1 MLELLYI
8 LFWSIQMNWI
18 KELIE
23 KLFFRNKIKMLE
35 APKIVD
41 NIENNRNEFIMDL
54 KRQADVEQDDGNG
67 YKIIPNLRLEDMV

>member
-1 MLELLYI
+1 
-8 LFWSIQMNWI
+8 MNWI

-54 KRQADVEQDDGNG
+54 KRQSDVEQDDGNG

>member
-1 MLELLYI
+1 MT
-8 LFWSIQMNWI
+8 WI

>member
-1 MLELLYI
+1 
-8 LFWSIQMNWI
+8 MNWI

-35 APKIVD
+35 APKMVD
-41 NIENNRNEFIMDL
+41 NIENNRTEFIMDL
-54 KRQADVEQDDGNG
+54 KRQADIEQDDGNG

>member
-1 MLELLYI
+1 
-8 LFWSIQMNWI
+8 MNWI

>member
-1 MLELLYI
+1 
-8 LFWSIQMNWI
+8 MNWI

-54 KRQADVEQDDGNG
+54 KRQSDVEKDDGNG